1 VPVREI
7 LRYERSV
14 ACDAI
19 VILACRVGP
28 GGYLSPAAQ
37 RRLRRGADVFAEGI
51 APHVVVSGGRRWRGV
66 SEAEAFAVG
75 LVGLGVPAHAID
87 RELWS
92 LSTCENARYSARILC
107 ARGQRRVALV
117 TCDWHMPRA
126 LASFTLAGLEPLAFP
141 AAAPR
146 GRPVHRTRL
155 RERMSWRL
163 DCWMTWGW
171 LPH

>member
-1 VPVREI
+1 
-7 LRYERSV
+7 LRNELTV

-28 GGYLSPAAQ
+28 GGYLSPAAH
-37 RRLRRGADVFAEGI
+37 RRVHRGAELFTEGVASSI
-51 APHVVVSGGRRWRGV
+51 VVSGGRRWHGV
-66 SEAEAFAVG
+66 PEAAAFATR
-75 LVGLGVPAHAID
+75 LAELGVPAQAVD

-92 LSTCENARYSARILC
+92 LSTCENARYTARLLR

-126 LASFTLAGLEPLAFP
+126 VASFTLAGLAPLAFP
-141 AAAPR
+141 VAAPH
-146 GRPVHRTRL
+146 GRPLHRSRL

-163 DCWMTWGW
+163 DRWMTWGW
-171 LPH
+171 LPR